1 MDRRGVGKVV
11 WQRCFAAF
19 IPELP
24 ETFSL
29 GMLKREIH
37 CVHDNGLPLLHSI
50 MAHPFLVAE
59 LARLSATNDQRC
71 GRLLS
76 KHALEI
82 YLILRTKISLIL
94 YLQSRFGME
103 ASLKL
108 IFFMGQLFFPRV
120 FQCRDYEKENFFI
133 RVTQIWR
140 AISFSKESSV
150 CETLETRT
158 MDLFKLLVIPYYSIY
173 KKNKHASVTFYV
185 YTFHFSEYS
194 LLPRLNDPPNPPPWK
209 EIIFITTERGHL
221 SPPRNKTELN
231 LVRDEEKYYPG
242 ISSN

>member
-1 MDRRGVGKVV
+1 
-11 WQRCFAAF
+11 
-19 IPELP
+19 
-24 ETFSL
+24 
-29 GMLKREIH
+29 MLKREIH

-108 IFFMGQLFFPRV
+108 IFLWANYSFLVFFNAAIMRKRIFLYESHKFEEPFLSPKKALFV
-120 FQCRDYEKENFFI
+120 
-133 RVTQIWR
+133 
-140 AISFSKESSV
+140 
-150 CETLETRT
+150 
-158 MDLFKLLVIPYYSIY
+158 KLLKLAQWIY
-173 KKNKHASVTFYV
+173 LNYLLFHITLYIKKISTQVLLFTYIHFIFPNTPFY
-185 YTFHFSEYS
+185 
-194 LLPRLNDPPNPPPWK
+194 
-209 EIIFITTERGHL
+209 
-221 SPPRNKTELN
+221 
-231 LVRDEEKYYPG
+231 RD
-242 ISSN
+242 

>member
-37 CVHDNGLPLLHSI
+37 CVHDNELPLLHSI

-108 IFFMGQLFFPRV
+108 IFLWANYSFLVFFNAAIMRVYIFLYESHKFEELFLSP
-120 FQCRDYEKENFFI
+120 KK
-133 RVTQIWR
+133 
-140 AISFSKESSV
+140 A
-150 CETLETRT
+150 
-158 MDLFKLLVIPYYSIY
+158 LFVKLLKLAQWIY
-173 KKNKHASVTFYV
+173 LNYLLFHITLYIKKISTQVLLFTYIHFIFPNTPFY
-185 YTFHFSEYS
+185 
-194 LLPRLNDPPNPPPWK
+194 
-209 EIIFITTERGHL
+209 
-221 SPPRNKTELN
+221 
-231 LVRDEEKYYPG
+231 RD
-242 ISSN
+242 

>member
-1 MDRRGVGKVV
+1 MDRRGIGKVV

-50 MAHPFLVAE
+50 IAHPFLVAE

-108 IFFMGQLFFPRV
+108 IFLWANYSFLVFFNAAIMRVYIFLYESHKFEELFLSP
-120 FQCRDYEKENFFI
+120 KK
-133 RVTQIWR
+133 
-140 AISFSKESSV
+140 A
-150 CETLETRT
+150 
-158 MDLFKLLVIPYYSIY
+158 LFVKLLKLAQWIY
-173 KKNKHASVTFYV
+173 LNYLLFHITLYIKKISTQVLLFTYIHFIFPNTPFY
-185 YTFHFSEYS
+185 
-194 LLPRLNDPPNPPPWK
+194 
-209 EIIFITTERGHL
+209 
-221 SPPRNKTELN
+221 
-231 LVRDEEKYYPG
+231 RD
-242 ISSN
+242 